1 MSPTTSR
8 DKNEVPMLDLRAQ
21 YAALR
26 EEIRPA
32 IDGVLEAG
40 QFILGPNVRALE
52 EELARYCG
60 CKHGV
65 GLASGTD
72 SLILSMHALGVR
84 PGDEVIVPAFTY
96 IATADTIGLLGATP
110 VFTDILPDTFNM
122 DPAQIESRITPR
134 TRAIVPVHLYGQ
146 PADMDPIVEIARRRG
161 LPVIEDN
168 AQAIGATY
176 QGRKTGTFGAL
187 GSISFFPTKNLG
199 AYGDGGMVVTD
210 SEPLATR
217 LRSLRAH
224 GTTKNKYLSDEQGW
238 NSRLDELQAAILRVK
253 LRHLDAWKAGRQA
266 HAARYNAL
274 LGGVDGIVTPHV
286 AAGCDHVYHQYTI
299 RVPRRDAVQK
309 ALAESGIASTVY
321 YPVPLHLQPMYSSL
335 GHKAGAFPV
344 AEQAAREVLSLPV
357 YPELSPEQIERVA
370 AAVTAAVLS

>member
-1 MSPTTSR
+1 
-8 DKNEVPMLDLRAQ
+8 MLDLRAQ
-21 YAALR
+21 HAALR
-26 EEIRPA
+26 EEIRAA
-32 IDGVLEAG
+32 IDGVLAAG

-60 CKHGV
+60 CRHGV

-72 SLILSMHALGVR
+72 ALILSMHALGVR

-96 IATADTIGLLGATP
+96 IATADTTGLLGATP

-134 TRAIVPVHLYGQ
+134 TRAIVPVHLFGQ
-146 PADMDPIVEIARRRG
+146 PADMDPILEIARRRG
-161 LPVIEDN
+161 LPLIEDN

-176 QGRKTGTFGAL
+176 KGRKAGTMGDL

-199 AYGDGGMVVTD
+199 AYGDGGMVVTN
-210 SEPLATR
+210 SELLATR

-224 GTTKNKYLSDEQGW
+224 GSTKNKYLSDEQGW

-266 HAARYNAL
+266 HAARYNGL
-274 LGGVDGIVTPHV
+274 LGGVDGVVTPRI
-286 AAGCDHVYHQYTI
+286 APGCDHVYHQYTI

-309 ALAESGIASTVY
+309 ALAAGGIASTVY
-321 YPVPLHLQPMYSSL
+321 YPIPLHQQPMYASL
-335 GHKAGAFPV
+335 GYRAGAFPG

-370 AAVTAAVLS
+370 AAVIAAVRS

>member
-1 MSPTTSR
+1 
-8 DKNEVPMLDLRAQ
+8 MLDLRAQ